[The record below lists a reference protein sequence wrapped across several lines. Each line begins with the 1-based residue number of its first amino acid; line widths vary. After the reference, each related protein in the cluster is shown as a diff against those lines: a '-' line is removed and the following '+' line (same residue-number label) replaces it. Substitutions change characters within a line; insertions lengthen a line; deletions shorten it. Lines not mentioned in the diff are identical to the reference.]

1 VERDMPIAS
10 AGRPDEAPATGRILA
25 TLMPGMSIHGCTVAS
40 NAYIA
45 HARVLAES
53 FLTHNP
59 GSSFSVLIVDDTPE
73 PPPRNEPF
81 EVLTPTQVGLD
92 QMEFDR
98 RATMYTAQGLAC
110 SLKPVLLLA
119 MLDRFDGTTLYLD
132 ADGCVYS
139 GLESLAE
146 ACEQSSL
153 LLSPHMMDPYPLTG
167 LDSPEQL
174 IMRAGAFNGGLLAV
188 SPGAEQA
195 MRWWAQRTARRCVF
209 DEARGLL
216 FDQTWL
222 TLIPLLFESQL
233 LRDRGCNVAGWN
245 LHTRDVEW
253 QAERP
258 FIDGGPLRHF
268 HFAGSFDPEHPQ
280 TITPIEHLASW
291 WAKLDERPGAARIV
305 REYAQR
311 LIASG
316 YREARASKPRLDLMP
331 DGASIAPWMRES
343 YRIAL
348 LEAEESGA
356 EEPPNP
362 FSHGQERFQRWVGQ
376 RAGEAAACPSGDQ
389 TPAAV
394 NPALADALMD
404 SERLLARIAEL
415 ESIRDENMRWAER
428 VSSELQE
435 TIADRDRYLRMMES
449 VWSSPTW
456 RLTKPLRQA
465 KAALKRAPEDSGP

>member
-1 VERDMPIAS
+1 
-10 AGRPDEAPATGRILA
+10 
-25 TLMPGMSIHGCTVAS
+25 MPGKSIHGCTVAS

-45 HARVLAES
+45 HARVLADS

-59 GSSFSVLIVDDTPE
+59 GATFSVLIVDD
-73 PPPRNEPF
+73 PPGAPTRDEAF
-81 EVLTPTQVGLD
+81 EVLTPAQVGLD
-92 QMEFDR
+92 QTELDR

-110 SLKPVLLLA
+110 SLKPILLLA
-119 MLDRFDGTTLYLD
+119 MLERFDGTTFYLD

-146 ACEQSSL
+146 ACQQSSL
-153 LLSPHMMDPYPLTG
+153 LLSPHMLDPYPLSG
-167 LDSPEQL
+167 LDSPEQQ

-188 SPGAEQA
+188 GPGAEPA
-195 MRWWAQRTARRCVF
+195 MRWWAQRIARRCVF
-209 DEARGLL
+209 DEAHGLL

-222 TLIPLLFESQL
+222 TLMPLLFESQL

-253 QAERP
+253 RAERP

-268 HFAGSFDPEHPQ
+268 HFAGSFDPEHPE

-291 WAKLDERPGAARIV
+291 WAKLAERPGAARIV

-311 LIASG
+311 LIACG
-316 YREARASKPRLDLMP
+316 YREARTSKPRLDFMP
-331 DGASIAPWMRES
+331 DGAPIEPWMRES

-362 FSHGQERFQRWVGQ
+362 FSHGQESFRGWTAE
-376 RAGEAAACPSGDQ
+376 RAEEAAGSASMDAENQPGR
-389 TPAAV
+389 PVLAA
-394 NPALADALMD
+394 ALLDG
-404 SERLLARIAEL
+404 RKLLARIAEL
-415 ESIRDENMRWAER
+415 EQLRDDAIGWARRASGELETVCADLQTEREHSAAMIESIHQ
-428 VSSELQE
+428 SLS
-435 TIADRDRYLRMMES
+435 
-449 VWSSPTW
+449 W
-456 RLTKPLRQA
+456 RITSPLRRA
-465 KAALKRAPEDSGP
+465 RSALRRQPEAQTRP